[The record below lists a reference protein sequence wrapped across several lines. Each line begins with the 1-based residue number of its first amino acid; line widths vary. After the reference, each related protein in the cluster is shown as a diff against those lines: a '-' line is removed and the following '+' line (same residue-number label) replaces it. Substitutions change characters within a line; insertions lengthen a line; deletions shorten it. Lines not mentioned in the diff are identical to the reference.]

1 MKNPFHIIKYKTIK
15 WLEYLGAIF
24 YLLLGP
30 IFLFIIGFPNN
41 LDKVFIFFLIFM
53 IAIIPFLG
61 KKLTRMGVAQWIWGC
76 FLIPFISIILWLFI
90 GYVIVV
96 AAGVFGKG
104 VAVENLIRNI
114 NIYKGEQIREAPFL
128 YNEKWKVKPSS
139 KLDYIDVSTDG
150 TIQKGDQL
158 RFYVSVGSDGKC
170 NSVEHLFTFYTM
182 TKHPDILHIQGKKI
196 SFESMGKLRV
206 SDIKVVYSTE
216 HLMLPG
222 HMVLISSGLYDLDK
236 HIDFLR
242 KHKNHDVKL
251 KYIYS
256 DWEKKEGWEAS
267 EYFDILENSWSLNG
281 ADVALNKAKQICLEI
296 EETVFLIKN
305 MKK

>member
-1 MKNPFHIIKYKTIK
+1 MKNLFHIINYESIK
-15 WLEYLGAIF
+15 WLKYFGSFFVILC
-24 YLLLGP
+24 GP

-53 IAIIPFLG
+53 IAVIPFLG
-61 KKLTRMGVAQWIWGC
+61 KNLTLMGVAQWIWGC

-104 VAVENLIRNI
+104 VAIENLIRNI

-128 YNEKWKVKPSS
+128 YNEKWKVKLSS
-139 KLDYIDVSTDG
+139 KRDYIDVSTDG

-158 RFYVSVGSDGKC
+158 RFNVSVGSDGKC

-182 TKHPDILHIQGKKI
+182 TKHPDILQIQGKKI

-206 SDIKVVYSTE
+206 SDIKLVFSTE
-216 HLMLPG
+216 YLMLPG
-222 HMVLISSGLYDLDK
+222 HMVMISGGLYDLDK

-242 KHKNHDVKL
+242 KYKNHDVKL
-251 KYIYS
+251 KFIFS
-256 DWEKKEGWEAS
+256 DFEKKEGWDAS
-267 EYFDILENSWSLNG
+267 DYFDILENSWSLNG
-281 ADVALNKAKQICLEI
+281 ADVALNKAKQICLKI
-296 EETVFLIKN
+296 EEAAFLIKN

>member
-1 MKNPFHIIKYKTIK
+1 MKNPLHIIKYETIK
-15 WLEYLGAIF
+15 SLGYLGVSF
-24 YLLLGP
+24 YVIVSP

-41 LDKVFIFFLIFM
+41 LDKVFIYFLIFM
-53 IAIIPFLG
+53 IVVIPFLG
-61 KKLTRMGVAQWIWGC
+61 KKLTWLGVGQWIWGGC
-76 FLIPFISIILWLFI
+76 FLIPFISIIVWLMI
-90 GYVIVV
+90 GHIIVIGS
-96 AAGVFGKG
+96 GVFGKR

-114 NIYKGEQIREAPFL
+114 NIYKGEQKREAPFL

-158 RFYVSVGSDGKC
+158 RFYLSVGSAGKC

-182 TKHPDILHIQGKKI
+182 AKHPDILQTEGKKI
-196 SFESMGKLRV
+196 AFESMGESRV
-206 SDIKVVYSTE
+206 SDIKLVFSTD

-222 HMVLISSGLYDLDK
+222 HMVMISSGLYDLDK

-251 KYIYS
+251 NFVFN
-256 DWEKKEGWEAS
+256 DFEKKEGWKAS
-267 EYFDILENSWSLNG
+267 DYFDILENSWSLNG
-281 ADVALNKAKQICLEI
+281 VDVALNKAKQICLRLEK
-296 EETVFLIKN
+296 EN
-305 MKK
+305 